1 MQAVFSIAN
10 GPLISYLP
18 YYGASASPG
27 SCDTVDM
34 LENMSRADRE
44 SRARAW
50 REFGSFIASGA
61 SIRTLFPCLKKPPS
75 KFPAG
80 RSFTGYSVI
89 GMSPMSKF
97 IL

>member
-50 REFGSFIASGA
+50 RERVRELYCLRHKYSDTFPLSQKTSFEVSGGSILYW
-61 SIRTLFPCLKKPPS
+61 LFCDRYVPDE
-75 KFPAG
+75 
-80 RSFTGYSVI
+80 
-89 GMSPMSKF
+89 
-97 IL
+97 

>member
-50 REFGSFIASGA
+50 RESSGA
-61 SIRTLFPCLKKPPS
+61 LLPQAQVFGPFPPVS
-75 KFPAG
+75 KNLL
-80 RSFTGYSVI
+80 RSFRRVDLLLA
-89 GMSPMSKF
+89 

>member
-50 REFGSFIASGA
+50 RESSGA
-61 SIRTLFPCLKKPPS
+61 LLPQAQVFGPFPFPLSQKTSFEVSGGSIFYWLFCDRYVPDE
-75 KFPAG
+75 
-80 RSFTGYSVI
+80 
-89 GMSPMSKF
+89 
-97 IL
+97 